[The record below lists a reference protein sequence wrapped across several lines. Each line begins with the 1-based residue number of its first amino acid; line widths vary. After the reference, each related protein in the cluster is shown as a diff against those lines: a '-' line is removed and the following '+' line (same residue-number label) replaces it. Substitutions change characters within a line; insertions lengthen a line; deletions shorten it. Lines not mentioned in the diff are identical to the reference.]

1 MFSFLQ
7 NKRLT
12 AEEKFLVGKVKKTEQ
27 QVELGQKTVETH
39 RFETNRLDES
49 EETVIT
55 KRTGRSSHES
65 SRLQS
70 VLQNNGTAGQ
80 KLNTEFQQKNEED
93 LKIHAVETLA
103 STRKE
108 NQKGIQRSNEEQA
121 NLSQQLQQRESE
133 LCQVQEMVRCLRN
146 QLAKSEEASNIE
158 KNRNLQQTINLQSN
172 LQKNNTRLQEL

>member
-49 EETVIT
+49 EET
-55 KRTGRSSHES
+55 
-65 SRLQS
+65 L
-70 VLQNNGTAGQ
+70 
-80 KLNTEFQQKNEED
+80 
-93 LKIHAVETLA
+93 
-103 STRKE
+103 
-108 NQKGIQRSNEEQA
+108 
-121 NLSQQLQQRESE
+121 
-133 LCQVQEMVRCLRN
+133 
-146 QLAKSEEASNIE
+146 NIE